1 MLTFQSFMATFPDET
16 ACRQFLADRRW
27 PKGVTCP
34 RCGKPDSVYLLKT
47 RPFHWECANK
57 ECRKGNAFR
66 FSVTAGT
73 IFSDTKIP
81 IVTWFK
87 VLYTI
92 LQSKKGVSS
101 RQIRR
106 MFFGEQSSTHTA
118 WYVCHRLRAGMADP
132 DFRQLMGIV
141 EVDETVIG
149 GKEKNKHVG
158 KRDPR
163 NRGGRGKTTVI
174 GAISR
179 KGNVVAQVIEHAD
192 RARMMSFV
200 RKTVSDRV
208 SLVVT
213 DEAKGYDTIGERV
226 PHQIIQHEQE
236 QYVRGEVHTQNI
248 ESFWSLLKRGII
260 GSYHHVSRKYLPLY
274 LNEFSFRHN
283 HRNDDDI
290 FGKAL
295 AGC

>member
-1 MLTFQSFMATFPDET
+1 MATFPDET
-16 ACRQFLADRRW
+16 SCRQYLADRRW
-27 PKGVTCP
+27 PDGVKCP
-34 RCGKPDSVYLLKT
+34 RCGKSDNVYSLKT
-47 RPFHWECANK
+47 RPFHWECSNK
-57 ECRKGNAFR
+57 ECRKGHAFR

-73 IFSDTKIP
+73 IFQDTKHP
-81 IVTWFK
+81 IETWFK
-87 VLYTI
+87 VLYTM

-118 WYVCHRLRAGMADP
+118 WYMCHRLRAGMADP

-141 EVDETVIG
+141 EIDETLIG

-163 NRGGRGKTTVI
+163 NRGGRGKVTVI

-179 KGNVVAQVIEHAD
+179 KGNVVCQVIENAD

-200 RKTVSDRV
+200 RKAVSERV

-213 DEAKGYDTIGERV
+213 DEHKGYDTIGERV
-226 PHQIIQHEQE
+226 RHEVIEHESE

-248 ESFWSLLKRGII
+248 ESFWSLLKRGVM
-260 GSYHHVSRKYLPLY
+260 GTYHHISKKYLPLY

-283 HRNDDDI
+283 HRKDDDI
-290 FGKAL
+290 FGQAI